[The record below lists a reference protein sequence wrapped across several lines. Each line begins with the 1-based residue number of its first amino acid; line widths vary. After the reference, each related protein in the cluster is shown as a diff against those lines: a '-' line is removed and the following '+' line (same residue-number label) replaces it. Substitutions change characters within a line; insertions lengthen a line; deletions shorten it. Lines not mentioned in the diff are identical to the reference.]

1 MEKLVVMTIVR
12 PERPGDVSVIRD
24 LLASCFPT
32 NGEARLVDALRG
44 ADRLPVSL
52 VADVGGV
59 IVGYVAFSP
68 VSSAKGAKGVGL
80 GPIAVADQHRCQGI
94 AGMLVREGMRACREA
109 GFSWAVVLG
118 EPAYYSRFGFHPAS
132 DCGLADEYGGGD
144 AFQVVELSPGGL
156 PVDDG
161 VVRYAPEFALLE

>member
-1 MEKLVVMTIVR
+1 MTIIVR
-12 PERPGDVSVIRD
+12 PEQPGDIPEIRT

-44 ADRLPVSL
+44 AARLPVSL

-59 IVGYVAFSP
+59 IVGHVAFSP

-80 GPIAVADQHRCQGI
+80 GPIAVAGQHRRQGI
-94 AGMLVREGMRACREA
+94 AEMLVQEGMSACREA
-109 GFSWAVVLG
+109 GFGWAVVLG

-132 DCGLADEYGGGD
+132 ACGLSDEYGGGD
-144 AFQVVELSPGGL
+144 AFQVVELSPGAL
-156 PVDDG
+156 PVGDG
-161 VVRYAPEFALLE
+161 VVRYASEFAVLE